1 MPKETWARP
10 DLDSDRSPEEFY
22 EKNKKRIETYF
33 YAAISLI
40 TLAVIFLIL
49 DLKLPAG
56 ILMIITA
63 ITGLFLVKQ
72 VTGLLYSIRNLIR
85 DVASANERKDNVI
98 NDFSHKI
105 REPLNNLVIITDM
118 LMDSDLGLKEKDLL
132 ETFVASTKNMVTSV
146 NELTMQ
152 SARSLSF
159 ESRKHIRFNLLSTI
173 QNTIELY
180 NLKDN
185 SGIDFILNRKEY
197 FDFDCSGDPIT
208 LKQILLDIF
217 NNIEN
222 QDSGTPVKVTI
233 DVKKIKETGSEVFAG
248 LRIRTDNNIPLINE
262 KELQHSLAAR
272 LITNRRGL
280 FSQEQGQDYSVLNIS
295 LPFTMAVSET
305 RFRVE
310 WPETAEAE
318 VEKKV
323 KEYRELKD
331 INILLVEDNLINQ
344 KITMLTLK
352 PLVNSIDTASNGM
365 EALEKISTANYDI
378 ILMDIQMPVMSGLIA
393 AERIR
398 ALEANNGSHIPII
411 AITANAMLGDKE
423 KCISA
428 GIDDYISKPFQP
440 SVLIEK
446 IRKYI

>member
-1 MPKETWARP
+1 MPKEKGI
-10 DLDSDRSPEEFY
+10 LYNVDSGQVPGEFY
-22 EKNKKRIETYF
+22 ENHRKKLEKIF
-33 YAAISLI
+33 YAAASLLI
-40 TLAVIFLIL
+40 LAVIFLMFNL
-49 DLKLPAG
+49 ALPAG
-56 ILMIITA
+56 ILILLTI
-63 ITGLFLVKQ
+63 ITGLFLTRQIAGIFYSVR
-72 VTGLLYSIRNLIR
+72 TLLGDIS
-85 DVASANERKDNVI
+85 SANESKDNVI
-98 NDFSHKI
+98 TDFSHKI
-105 REPLNNLVIITDM
+105 REPLNKLVFITDM
-118 LMDSDLGLKEKDLL
+118 LMGSELGQKEKDLL

-152 SARSLSF
+152 SAQSISF
-159 ESRKHIRFNLLSTI
+159 ESRKHIKFNLLSAI

-180 NLKDN
+180 DLRDMTN
-185 SGIDFILNRKEY
+185 IRFTLNTKEH
-197 FDFDCSGDPIT
+197 FDFDCSGDPII

-222 QDSGTPVKVTI
+222 QVQDQPVRVTI
-233 DVKKIKETGSEVFAG
+233 DIRKIRETGSEVFVG
-248 LRIRTDNNIPLINE
+248 LRIRTDSRIALINE

-280 FSQEQGQDYSVLNIS
+280 FSQELGHDFSVLNIS
-295 LPFTMAVSET
+295 LPFTIALSEHRLKIAT
-305 RFRVE
+305 H
-310 WPETAEAE
+310 ETAETE
-318 VEKKV
+318 RKTRKH
-323 KEYRELKD
+323 RELKD

-344 KITMLTLK
+344 KITMLTLQ
-352 PLVNSIDTASNGM
+352 PLVNNIDTASNGM
-365 EALEKISTANYDI
+365 EAIDKVSSFSYDI
-378 ILMDIQMPVMSGLIA
+378 ILMDIQMPVMSGLVA

-398 ALEANNGSHIPII
+398 AMEAGTDSHIPII